1 MFSLSF
7 PTLWDRKTFGSMQT
21 SNSQAFD
28 ACLAEALSH
37 MREWVP
43 HWLFKLHEALQEREM
58 TASHV
63 QEKLLFVQAR
73 QHLESHRDLVAVRF
87 IEAFAASLQE
97 NQSLPA
103 AHGPHVR
110 SLSSVSFEELELMGD
125 EQVQETVEFAR
136 VLQVI
141 KIASDEALV
150 AFNARLSRAQG
161 WDRIRAET
169 NPLRPDAVVT
179 VLNKTLTELRLD
191 TAVRTRWLQT
201 GALALGRELSHAY
214 TRLSTL
220 LDGFGI
226 VPAGFHVIQTA
237 QGRQSALGGLAPGM
251 AQTALPALHAEAV
264 PQGTVLSNDALLTL
278 GHLHQLLVGNL
289 QNAAEQASTLDPAAR
304 TMSSNMVRTLA
315 AEVVTLM
322 LRSIAEDGRLLAP
335 LRLLLAGMKPA
346 LLQLARSDPRFFAD
360 RDNPARQLLDRVTER
375 SLAFTSEQS
384 PGYEVFVQQV
394 RGIVQALNAPGA
406 DLAARFPVLLEA
418 LNRAPTPATA
428 PAQVQARGLA
438 VQTLVRVEQRNLLA
452 ERVVSEIA
460 ARNDFERA
468 PAFMR
473 DFLTGPWAQV
483 VAQARIEAA
492 AQSGATGTPPAVGS
506 QAMRYM
512 EILPDL
518 LWSTQVALVS
528 RNRARLL
535 KVIPDVL
542 QTLRAGLVTIDYPRE
557 PKETFFKA
565 LMALHMAAHKTMRA
579 DSRLDDSRLDS
590 RAAPAPLSSLMPS
603 DSAYAT
609 KKNSADHDNAA
620 KASEPH
626 DPVMNSGQ
634 DPGAQAASGQPAQ
647 HGQRRQ
653 FEVHPEPWLQPMEA
667 RNSGFMVDLD
677 EKTVFAEPSSQQR
690 DWSEIKADI
699 DKTETQ
705 YVQALPVGTWVD
717 VWQDGQAMR
726 CQITWVSPHG
736 TMFILTATDGRS
748 ISMTRRSLDRLRE
761 KNRLQVVADQGMVDT
776 ALDAVA
782 RQAWIN
788 SSKP

>member
-1 MFSLSF
+1 
-7 PTLWDRKTFGSMQT
+7 MQT

-73 QHLESHRDLVAVRF
+73 QQLESHRDLVAVRF
-87 IEAFAASLQE
+87 IEAFATSLQAT
-97 NQSLPA
+97 QSPGGVQGG
-103 AHGPHVR
+103 HTR
-110 SLSSVSFEELELMGD
+110 SLNSVSFDELELMGD

-136 VLQVI
+136 ILQVI
-141 KIASDEALV
+141 KIASDESLV
-150 AFNARLSRAQG
+150 ALNARLSRAQG
-161 WDRIRAET
+161 WDRIRGEI

-179 VLNKTLTELRLD
+179 VLMKTLSDLRLD
-191 TAVRTRWLQT
+191 PAVRTRWLQI
-201 GALALGRELSHAY
+201 GAVALGRELSHAY

-237 QGRQSALGGLAPGM
+237 QGRLSPVVGLAPG
-251 AQTALPALHAEAV
+251 AALRSESV
-264 PQGTVLSNDALLTL
+264 PQGSSVLSSDALLTL

-289 QNAAEQASTLDPAAR
+289 QNAAEHAAALDPSAS

-322 LRSIAEDGRLLAP
+322 MRSIAEDGRLLAP
-335 LRLLLAGMKPA
+335 LRQLLAGMKPA
-346 LLQLARSDPRFFAD
+346 LLQLARNDPRFFSD
-360 RDNPARQLLDRVTER
+360 RDNPARQLLDLVTER
-375 SLAFTSEQS
+375 SLAFTSEQN
-384 PGYEVFVQQV
+384 PGYAAFVQQV
-394 RGIVQALNAPGA
+394 RGIVQALNTPGV
-406 DLAARFPVLLEA
+406 DLAACFPALLEA
-418 LNRAPTPATA
+418 LNRTPIPAME

-452 ERVVSEIA
+452 ERVVSEIT

-483 VAQARIEAA
+483 VAQARMEAA
-492 AQSGATGTPPAVGS
+492 AQSGDAGTPPAIGS

-535 KVIPDVL
+535 RVIPEVL

-565 LMALHMAAHKTMRA
+565 LMALHMAAHKTLRA
-579 DSRLDDSRLDS
+579 DSRMDGGSQPQS
-590 RAAPAPLSSLMPS
+590 VPSAKAPN
-603 DSAYAT
+603 SAYAPS
-609 KKNSADHDNAA
+609 KNTEASLPDPLAPARSAGKDSSARSSAD
-620 KASEPH
+620 SP
-626 DPVMNSGQ
+626 SQLGR
-634 DPGAQAASGQPAQ
+634 S
-647 HGQRRQ
+647 RQ
-653 FEVHPEPWLQPMEA
+653 FEAHPEPWIQPQEA
-667 RNSGFMVDLD
+667 RNSGFMGDLD
-677 EKTVFAEPSSQQR
+677 EKTVFSEQTPPQR
-690 DWSEIKADI
+690 DWADI
-699 DKTETQ
+699 KVGMDKTETQ
-705 YVQALPVGTWVD
+705 YIQTLPVGTWVD
-717 VWQDGQAMR
+717 VWQDGQALR
-726 CQITWVSPHG
+726 CQITWASPHG
-736 TMFILTATDGRS
+736 TMFILTVADGRS
-748 ISMTRRSLDRLRE
+748 ISMTRRGLDRLRE
-761 KNRLQVVADQGMVDT
+761 KDLLRVVADQGVVDT

-788 SSKP
+788 SAKQ

>member
-1 MFSLSF
+1 
-7 PTLWDRKTFGSMQT
+7 MQT

-28 ACLAEALSH
+28 VCLAEALSH

-73 QHLESHRDLVAVRF
+73 QQLESHRDLVAIRF
-87 IEAFAASLQE
+87 IEAVAASLQE
-97 NQSLPA
+97 TQTTQG
-103 AHGPHVR
+103 AHGLHTR
-110 SLSSVSFEELELMGD
+110 SLSSVSFDELELMGD

-161 WDRIRAET
+161 WDRIRAEI
-169 NPLRPDAVVT
+169 NPLRPEALVT
-179 VLNKTLTELRLD
+179 VLVKTLTGLRLEP
-191 TAVRTRWLQT
+191 AVRTRWLQT
-201 GALALGRELSHAY
+201 GALSLGRELSHAY
-214 TRLSTL
+214 TRLSGV

-237 QGRQSALGGLAPGM
+237 QGRLSAVGSM
-251 AQTALPALHAEAV
+251 ASGPSPRSEFA
-264 PQGTVLSNDALLTL
+264 PQGSMLSSDALLTL

-289 QNAAEQASTLDPAAR
+289 QNAAEQAATLDPSAR

-322 LRSIAEDGRLLAP
+322 LRSIAEDSRLLAP
-335 LRLLLAGMKPA
+335 LRHLLAGMKPA
-346 LLQLARSDPRFFAD
+346 LLQLASSDPRFFAD

-384 PGYEVFVQQV
+384 PGYEAFAQQV

-452 ERVVSEIA
+452 ERVVSEIM

-468 PAFMR
+468 PPFMR

-483 VAQARIEAA
+483 VAQARMEAA
-492 AQSGATGTPPAVGS
+492 AQSGDTGTPPAMNA

-535 KVIPDVL
+535 RVIPDVL

-565 LMALHMAAHKTMRA
+565 LMALHMAAHKTIRA
-579 DSRLDDSRLDS
+579 DSRLEGSAEPKPLPAAKPADSTRSANTSHASNAPNAPSAPTKPNPPGPADSVRDGAMERDNDRAPKPAVDKPSQLPRSRL
-590 RAAPAPLSSLMPS
+590 
-603 DSAYAT
+603 
-609 KKNSADHDNAA
+609 
-620 KASEPH
+620 
-626 DPVMNSGQ
+626 
-634 DPGAQAASGQPAQ
+634 
-647 HGQRRQ
+647 
-653 FEVHPEPWLQPMEA
+653 FEDHPEPWIKPMEA
-667 RNSGFMVDLD
+667 RHSGFMVDLNLD
-677 EKTVFAEPSSQQR
+677 ADDKTVFADQPHQR
-690 DWSEIKADI
+690 AWADIKADM
-699 DKTETQ
+699 DKTETE
-705 YVQALPVGTWVD
+705 YVEALPVGTWVD
-717 VWQDGQAMR
+717 VWQDGQALR
-726 CQITWVSPHG
+726 CQITWASPHG
-736 TMFILTATDGRS
+736 TMFILTSAEGRS
-748 ISMTRRSLDRLRE
+748 ISMTRRGLDRLRE
-761 KNRLQVVADQGMVDT
+761 KGRLRVVAEQGVVDA

-788 SSKP
+788 SAKQ